1 MTNYVPL
8 FETYSTPSWWVGIAD
23 CNGIESF
30 IKEPD
35 MSDADDADRLAE
47 LGLDEPGAGNKMR
60 KGWSNTVSTLQMRAR
75 ANSQRHAV
83 VYRVKL
89 NTEDSD
95 QIEEL
100 LADGEYTSALDMLKQ
115 VALET
120 QIARGT
126 GINAEKAWNMI
137 PNPDLD
143 PFS

>member
-1 MTNYVPL
+1 MTTYVPL
-8 FETYSTPSWWVGIAD
+8 FETYSTPSWWIGLAD

-30 IKEPD
+30 IQEPD

-47 LGLDEPGAGNKMR
+47 LGLDKPGAGNEMR
-60 KGWSNTVSTLQMRAR
+60 KDWSNTVSMLQMRAR
-75 ANSQRHAV
+75 TNSQRHAV

-100 LADGEYTSALDMLKQ
+100 LRDSEYTTALDILKRE
-115 VALET
+115 ALVT
-120 QIARGT
+120 QLARGT
-126 GINAEKAWNMI
+126 GVNSEKAWNMI

>member
-1 MTNYVPL
+1 MTKHVPL
-8 FETYSTPSWWVGIAD
+8 FETYSAPSWWVGLAD
-23 CNGIESF
+23 CNGVDSF

-47 LGLDEPGAGNKMR
+47 LGLEEIGAGNKMR
-60 KGWSNTVSTLQMRAR
+60 KGWSNQVSMLQMRAR

-100 LADGEYTSALDMLKQ
+100 LSDGEYIDALNMIKQ
-115 VALET
+115 AALET

-126 GINAEKAWNMI
+126 GINAERAWSMI

>member
-1 MTNYVPL
+1 MTTYVPL
-8 FETYSTPSWWVGIAD
+8 FETYSTPSWWIGLAD

-30 IKEPD
+30 IQEPD

-47 LGLDEPGAGNKMR
+47 LGLDEPGAGNEMR
-60 KGWSNTVSTLQMRAR
+60 KDWSNTVSMLQMRAR
-75 ANSQRHAV
+75 TNSQRHAV

-100 LADGEYTSALDMLKQ
+100 LRDSEYTTALDILKRE
-115 VALET
+115 ALVT
-120 QIARGT
+120 QLARGT
-126 GINAEKAWNMI
+126 GVNSEKAWNMI